1 MIVMAYALAIL
12 AAVGIVL
19 EIVAGILR
27 LCKHYKVAS
36 IIDFVTTILVLTVVI
51 MFVIFQIF
59 FMR

>member
-27 LCKHYKVAS
+27 LCKHYKVTS